1 MSKHRRNGHAFFAP
15 KPAGADGVAPLL
27 LRSDHQA
34 PSVFRPE
41 NMLREARRQKGLG
54 AAPVAPVCVIDPD
67 GDIVDYVRRH
77 YAARPSAHWACYHTR
92 MWEWTAG
99 GIHYGIVGH
108 AVGSSFSVLVAE
120 QLFASGC
127 RLLLSVASAGQI
139 TDIAPPPYHILIG
152 RALRDEGTSYHYL
165 PATTFAE
172 ADPALIAIA
181 AEGLVQAGCS
191 FHIGD
196 TWTTDA
202 PFRETADSIAVR
214 RDAGI
219 LAVEMEAAALYAFGS
234 ACRRPVICLA
244 HVSNRLGCVEGDF
257 EKGHGNG
264 ACSSIEL
271 VSAIASAWASTALL
285 VGGVSNPASG
295 RSELARAGHP

>member
-1 MSKHRRNGHAFFAP
+1 MSKHRRNGHASFASDP
-15 KPAGADGVAPLL
+15 VGADGMAPLL
-27 LRSDHQA
+27 QRNDHEA

-67 GDIVDYVRRH
+67 GDLVDYVRRH
-77 YAARPSAHWACYHTR
+77 HAARPSADWACYHTR
-92 MWEWTAG
+92 MWDWAAG

-127 RLLLSVASAGQI
+127 KLLLSVASAGQI
-139 TDIAPPPYHILIG
+139 TDIASPPYHILIA

-165 PATTFAE
+165 PASTFAE
-172 ADPALIAIA
+172 ADPALIEIA

-257 EKGHGNG
+257 EKGHSNG
-264 ACSSIEL
+264 ARSSIAL
-271 VSAIASAWASTALL
+271 VTAIASAWAGTAPL
-285 VGGVSNPASG
+285 VGGVGDHASG
-295 RSELARAGHP
+295 RGELTSAGHP

>member
-1 MSKHRRNGHAFFAP
+1 MSKHRRNGHASFASDP
-15 KPAGADGVAPLL
+15 VGADGMAPLL
-27 LRSDHQA
+27 QRNDHEA

-77 YAARPSAHWACYHTR
+77 CAARPSAHWACYHTR

-108 AVGSSFSVLVAE
+108 VVGSSFSVLVAE

-139 TDIAPPPYHILIG
+139 TDIAPPPYHILIA

-181 AEGLVQAGCS
+181 AEALGRAGCH

-202 PFRETADSIAVR
+202 PFRETADSIAMR

-219 LAVEMEAAALYAFGS
+219 LAVEMEAAALYAFGA

-257 EKGHGNG
+257 EKGHSNG
-264 ACSSIEL
+264 ACSSIAL
-271 VSAIASAWASTALL
+271 VTAIASAWTSDAPV
-285 VGGVSNPASG
+285 VGGAGSRASG
-295 RSELARAGHP
+295 HSELARAGHP

>member
-1 MSKHRRNGHAFFAP
+1 MC
-15 KPAGADGVAPLL
+15 
-27 LRSDHQA
+27 
-34 PSVFRPE
+34 
-41 NMLREARRQKGLG
+41 
-54 AAPVAPVCVIDPD
+54 AATT
-67 GDIVDYVRRH
+67 R
-77 YAARPSAHWACYHTR
+77 ARPSAHWACYHTR

-139 TDIAPPPYHILIG
+139 TDIAPPPYHILIA

-202 PFRETADSIAVR
+202 PFRETADSIAAR

-219 LAVEMEAAALYAFGS
+219 LAVEMEAAALYAFGCGVQAPGDLPR
-234 ACRRPVICLA
+234 ACLKPARLCRGRFRERSWQRRAQFHRTGERP
-244 HVSNRLGCVEGDF
+244 SPRLG
-257 EKGHGNG
+257 
-264 ACSSIEL
+264 SPPPS
-271 VSAIASAWASTALL
+271 W
-285 VGGVSNPASG
+285 
-295 RSELARAGHP
+295 LAV

>member
-1 MSKHRRNGHAFFAP
+1 MNKHWRNGHALIVH
-15 KPAGADGVAPLL
+15 KPAEPDGLAPLL
-27 LRSDHQA
+27 QRSDHGA

-41 NMLREARRQKGLG
+41 NMLREARRQKRLS
-54 AAPVAPVCVIDPD
+54 AAPVPPICVIDPD
-67 GDIVDYVRRH
+67 GDIVDHVRRN
-77 YAARPSAHWACYHTR
+77 YAARRSAHWACYHTR
-92 MWEWTAG
+92 MWEWTVG

-127 RLLLSVASAGQI
+127 KLLLSVTSAGQI
-139 TDIAPPPYHILIG
+139 ADIAPPPYYILVA

-165 PATTFAE
+165 PAATFAE
-172 ADPALIAIA
+172 ADAALIAVA
-181 AEGLVQAGCS
+181 TEGLVQAGCRV
-191 FHIGD
+191 HVGD

-202 PFRETADSIAVR
+202 PFRETAQSIAMR

-234 ACRRPVICLA
+234 ACGRPVICLA
-244 HVSNRLGCVEGDF
+244 HVSNRLGCVQDDF
-257 EKGHGNG
+257 EKGHANG

-271 VSAIASAWASTALL
+271 VTAIASAWASTEPV
-285 VGGVSNPASG
+285 VGGVGSHS
-295 RSELARAGHP
+295 ARGVSTTI